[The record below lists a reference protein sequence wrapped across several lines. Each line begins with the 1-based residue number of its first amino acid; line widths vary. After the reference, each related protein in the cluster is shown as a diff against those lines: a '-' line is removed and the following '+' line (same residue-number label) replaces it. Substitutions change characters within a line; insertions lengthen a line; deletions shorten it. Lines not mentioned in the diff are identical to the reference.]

1 MPDGDFPTGLG
12 FNGFQTMLDARLRLL
27 AQQRKGNAKKDFDL
41 VMPIG
46 LFFVIDQENGGGVT
60 GDELVRR
67 FHLLHTESRHAI
79 DFYFLGWRWRD
90 VADPSKGIVF
100 DLESFA
106 ECRAAF
112 KQLGIKT
119 FGGSADLILVD
130 ARYHSRIG
138 PEDGLGRSRP
148 AGYRDIDLN
157 FPEAVQINLATG
169 REKNEIPPLGEFLQS
184 IVAVAESLYE
194 SGDSSSPV
202 YSISDSLGLA
212 TAKRSFLDFIL
223 KKWGA
228 VIGADKLASLAVRNL
243 GPIATLFG
251 YDTKEDLLCQE
262 LLALSVP
269 RRDSRVKLL
278 HSIQ

>member
-106 ECRAAF
+106 ECREAF

-130 ARYHSRIG
+130 ARYHS
-138 PEDGLGRSRP
+138 ED
-148 AGYRDIDLN
+148 
-157 FPEAVQINLATG
+157 
-169 REKNEIPPLGEFLQS
+169 REP
-184 IVAVAESLYE
+184 
-194 SGDSSSPV
+194 
-202 YSISDSLGLA
+202 
-212 TAKRSFLDFIL
+212 SF
-223 KKWGA
+223 
-228 VIGADKLASLAVRNL
+228 
-243 GPIATLFG
+243 
-251 YDTKEDLLCQE
+251 QE
-262 LLALSVP
+262 NQ
-269 RRDSRVKLL
+269 VKL
-278 HSIQ
+278 

>member
-1 MPDGDFPTGLG
+1 MNMPGDFPTGLG
-12 FNGFQTMLDARLRLL
+12 FNGFQQMLDDRLRNL
-27 AQQRKGNAKKDFDL
+27 AQQREGDAQKNFDF

-67 FHLLHTESRHAI
+67 FHLLHHESKHAI
-79 DFYFLGWRWRD
+79 DFYFLGWHWRD
-90 VADPSKGIVF
+90 VNDPSKGIVF
-100 DLESFA
+100 NLKSFA
-106 ECRAAF
+106 NCREAF

-130 ARYHSRIG
+130 ARYHSRVG
-138 PEDGLGRSRP
+138 PKDGLGRDRP
-148 AGYRDIDLN
+148 RGYQDIDLN

-184 IVAVAESLYE
+184 IVAVAESLHE
-194 SGDSSSPV
+194 RGDSSHPV

-243 GPIATLFG
+243 GPVVTLFG
-251 YDTKEDLLCQE
+251 YDTHKHHLLPEE

-269 RRDSRVKLL
+269 RRDSSVKLL
-278 HSIQ
+278 H